1 VILGA
6 EIVEWDQI
14 LEVVYTA
21 AGAGLALA
29 VAFSAAVA
37 GATRF
42 NEERRA
48 GSGVRAAGFGAIAFL
63 GLTVCAAAIVLG
75 IVAMVDKR

>member
-6 EIVEWDQI
+6 KIVEWDQ
-14 LEVVYTA
+14 LFEVVYTA
-21 AGAGLALA
+21 AGAGLAVA

-48 GSGVRAAGFGAIAFL
+48 GAGVRAAAFGVVAFL
-63 GLTVCAAAIVLG
+63 GLSVCAAAIVLG
-75 IVAMVDKR
+75 IVAMVHKR